1 MHAVSDAV
9 ASDRNRMIMSTC
21 GTSCCEYFIAQ
32 KYDLIALRWM
42 LSIERHSGRSVT
54 SEGSW
59 LSVADGLIVAVHL
72 DVVWMRGQPLFCAG
86 SRPVLAS
93 VQLPLRGAG
102 NAAPLPSRS
111 A

>member
-1 MHAVSDAV
+1 VVVPQLSLLAPPLC
-9 ASDRNRMIMSTC
+9 RC
-21 GTSCCEYFIAQ
+21 GGG
-32 KYDLIALRWM
+32 
-42 LSIERHSGRSVT
+42 IERHSGRSVT

-93 VQLPLRGAG
+93 GQLPL
-102 NAAPLPSRS
+102 
-111 A
+111 